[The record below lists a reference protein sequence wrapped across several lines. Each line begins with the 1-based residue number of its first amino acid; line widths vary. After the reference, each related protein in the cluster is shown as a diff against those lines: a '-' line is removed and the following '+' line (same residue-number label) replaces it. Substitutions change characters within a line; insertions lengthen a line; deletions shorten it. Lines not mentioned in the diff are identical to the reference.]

1 MTLGEP
7 ALVSSRW
14 PRLAAELTIALR
26 GAGEDGLVSQVDS
39 IRVVRECGC
48 GDDFCQSFYT
58 QPPPAGPYGPGHRCV
73 ALSPHRPW
81 MLVLDVVDDL
91 IMFVEVIDRP
101 PLD

>member
-1 MTLGEP
+1 LKNQH
-7 ALVSSRW
+7 SS
-14 PRLAAELTIALR
+14 AAR
-26 GAGEDGLVSQVDS
+26 GRVWRQSLLSRFREAGEDGLVSQVDS
-39 IRVVRECGC
+39 LRVLRECGC

-58 QPPPAGPYGPGHRCV
+58 QPPPVGAYGPGHRNVC
-73 ALSPHRPW
+73 LSPHRPG